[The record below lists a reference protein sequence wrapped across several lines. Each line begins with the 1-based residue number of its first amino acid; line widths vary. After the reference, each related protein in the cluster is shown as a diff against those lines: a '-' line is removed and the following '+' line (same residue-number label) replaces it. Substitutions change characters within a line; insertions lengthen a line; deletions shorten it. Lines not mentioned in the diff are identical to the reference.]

1 MKSYNDRSRKNISIF
16 LSIFAFLWFLP
27 FLYVVINSVKS
38 RKEYNLGEF
47 WDLPKSF
54 SIVENFVY
62 VNDRIDFMMGFLNSL
77 FYGAIATTLAILF
90 ASLAAYAISSLKIK
104 GKMFWFM
111 LIYSGTIFPF
121 QMYIIPIFRMYS
133 NVDLYDTKIGLL
145 VVYTALCIPFC
156 LFVLRN
162 YFYSIPKEL
171 VESAKMDG
179 ASDFKIYLS
188 IFMRMAKA
196 PIAACFLFQFT
207 WVWNDLLFGLTLS
220 KSAEAR
226 PIMSSLSLL
235 NGAAGT
241 NDVPSALLAAIIASI
256 PTLFIFLILNK
267 SFNYGFPT
275 TSK

>member
-1 MKSYNDRSRKNISIF
+1 MKSYNDKNRRNINIF
-16 LSIFAFLWFLP
+16 LSIFAFLWILP
-27 FLYVVINSVKS
+27 FLYVVINSVKT
-38 RKEYNLGEF
+38 RKEYNMGEF
-47 WDLPKSF
+47 WDLPKGF
-54 SIVENFVY
+54 SILENFEY
-62 VNDRIDFMMGFLNSL
+62 INDRIDFMMGFLNSL
-77 FYGAIATTLAILF
+77 LYGVIATTLAILF
-90 ASLAAYAISSLKIK
+90 ASLAAYAISTLKIK

-145 VVYTALCIPFC
+145 AVYTALCIPFC

-171 VESAKMDG
+171 VESAKIDG

-256 PTLFIFLILNK
+256 PTFFIFLILNK

>member
-1 MKSYNDRSRKNISIF
+1 MKTYTENSRLTINIL
-16 LSIFAFLWFLP
+16 LSFFAFLWFLP
-27 FLYVVINSVKS
+27 FLFVVVNSVKT

-47 WDLPKSF
+47 WDFPQGF
-54 SIVENFVY
+54 SVLENFEY
-62 VNDRIDFMMGFLNSL
+62 INTRIDFMMGFLNSL
-77 FYGAIATTLAILF
+77 LYGAIATTLAILF
-90 ASLAAYAISSLKIK
+90 ASLAAYAISALKIK
-104 GKMFWFM
+104 WKMFWFM

-133 NVDLYDTKIGLL
+133 NVDLYDSKIGLL
-145 VVYTALCIPFC
+145 AVYTALCIPFC

-179 ASDFKIYLS
+179 ATDFKIFVS
-188 IFMRMAKA
+188 IFMKMAKA

-241 NDVPSALLAAIIASI
+241 NDVPSALLAAILASI
-256 PTLFIFLILNK
+256 PTFFIFLVLNK

>member
-1 MKSYNDRSRKNISIF
+1 MKSYNSQKRRLISIL
-16 LSIFAFLWFLP
+16 LSLFAFLWFVP
-27 FLYVVINSVKS
+27 FLFVVINSIKT

-47 WDLPKSF
+47 WDLPKGFNIAESF
-54 SIVENFVY
+54 EYI
-62 VNDRIDFMMGFLNSL
+62 NDRIDFMTGFANSL
-77 FYGAIATTLAILF
+77 FYGVIATTLAILF
-90 ASLAAYAISSLKIK
+90 ASLAAYAISALNIK

-133 NVDLYDTKIGLL
+133 SVDLYDTKVGLL
-145 VVYTALCIPFC
+145 AVYTALCIPFC

-162 YFYSIPKEL
+162 YFLSIPKEL
-171 VESAKMDG
+171 VESAKIDG

-188 IFMRMAKA
+188 IFMKMAKA

-220 KSAEAR
+220 KSVEAR

-235 NGAAGT
+235 SGASGT
-241 NDVPSALLAAIIASI
+241 NDIPSALLAAILASI
-256 PTLFIFLILNK
+256 PTFFIFLVLNK

>member
-1 MKSYNDRSRKNISIF
+1 MKT
-16 LSIFAFLWFLP
+16 
-27 FLYVVINSVKS
+27 

-47 WDLPKSF
+47 WDFPKGV
-54 SIVENFVY
+54 SILENY
-62 VNDRIDFMMGFLNSL
+62 EYINDRIDFMMGFMNSL
-77 FYGAIATTLAILF
+77 LYGAIATTLAILF
-90 ASLAAYAISSLKIK
+90 ASLAAYAISALNIK

-133 NVDLYDTKIGLL
+133 NVDLYDSKIGLL
-145 VVYTALCIPFC
+145 AVYTALCIPFC

-179 ASDFKIYLS
+179 ASDFKIYVS
-188 IFMRMAKA
+188 IFMKMAKA

-235 NGAAGT
+235 SGASGT
-241 NDVPSALLAAIIASI
+241 NDVPSALLAAILASI
-256 PTLFIFLILNK
+256 PTFFIFLVLNK